1 MSSYPVPAQPT
12 AITAQR
18 IVIRGDGAG
27 GVWDQVD
34 ISAETKR
41 SQSWNDKWELDRA
54 ANACSRMAMN

>member
-27 GVWDQVD
+27 GVCDQVD
-34 ISAETKR
+34 ISAATKR
-41 SQSWNDKWELDRA
+41 SPSWNDKLV
-54 ANACSRMAMN
+54 